1 MRDILICFKS
11 DPYASPIAQ
20 ERIDLLIAALNFD
33 RDAVLLL
40 MDESALALRPDQRPT
55 FAKSAAAKLQLLELF
70 DLEDIFVC
78 SNHLPDNTVVG
89 VKKIPESAINS
100 LMNDFKTVWVL

>member
-1 MRDILICFKS
+1 MRDLLICFTS

-33 RDAVLLL
+33 RDAALLL
-40 MDESALALRPDQRPT
+40 LNESALALSSNQQPI

-70 DLEDIFVC
+70 DLEDIYVC
-78 SNHLPDNTVVG
+78 SNQLPDNSVVA
-89 VKKIPESAINS
+89 VKEIPESALDE
-100 LMNDFKTVWVL
+100 LMNNFKNVWVL

>member
-1 MRDILICFKS
+1 MRDILICFTS

-33 RDAVLLL
+33 RDAALLL
-40 MDESALALRPDQRPT
+40 LNDSALALAPDQRPI

-70 DLEDIFVC
+70 DLEDIYVC
-78 SNHLPDNTVVG
+78 SNQLPDNSVIA
-89 VKKIPESAINS
+89 VKEVPEGTLNE
-100 LMNDFKTVWVL
+100 LMNSFKNVWVL